1 MSLEKNTRTS
11 YEVADNGYV
20 FVITQENIIEDG
32 KVISAGPNH
41 RRPILP
47 DADLSEED
55 ANTKAICD
63 AAFTEQVKADYA
75 TKQAEAEARRAEEA
89 RIAEEARKAD
99 EAAANAVE
107 EPVEEPAVTE

>member
-55 ANTKAICD
+55 ATTKAICD
-63 AAFTEQVKADYA
+63 AAFTEQIKSDYA
-75 TKQAEAEARRAEEA
+75 AKQAETEA
-89 RIAEEARKAD
+89 RIAEET
-99 EAAANAVE
+99 ANSVVE
-107 EPVEEPAVTE
+107 EPVEELATTE